1 MLAKEIKIQ
10 NVKKQ
15 RTFIEHQ
22 LTENSVV
29 NKDGD
34 ISYSYVGYLF
44 PEVRK
49 FFENK
54 GFVITDFISNE
65 IAVHTQGRTIHVFTL
80 SDELT
85 LSDEDWEEAEEAQ
98 FKYKTFDETIK
109 EQLKEFFENNASPGC
124 HIFPAG
130 EFPFSFSTADE
141 GKPKIFDI
149 TSMFKQSEE
158 DENEPTAETELY
170 NEEEPTAEDK

>member
-22 LTENSVV
+22 LTENSIV

-34 ISYSYVGYLF
+34 ISYTYVGYLF

-49 FFENK
+49 YFEDE

-65 IAVHTQGRTIHVFTL
+65 IAPHTQGRTIHVFTL

-98 FKYKTFDETIK
+98 FKYKAFDETIK

-130 EFPFSFSTADE
+130 SFPSSISDSDGE
-141 GKPKIFDI
+141 NLGIFDI
-149 TSMFKQSEE
+149 TSLFKSSEE
-158 DENEPTAETELY
+158 DEEKLSAETELC
-170 NEEEPTAEDK
+170 EDTDE